1 MPSCL
6 TAVLVSPP
14 SSWRDGNGEGDST
27 NSAHLGCARH
37 GSDACRPRQRRAT
50 SRTSSESGLQLNCE
64 GHHALQ
70 LRQLRQSSPSAYEA
84 YLRGLGEKPHSVGSA
99 SSRPSRALIE
109 HSRSPTLGSA
119 EGKRTGI
126 ICIGGQAMRK
136 IANGWEQIW
145 GKDGWQRCRGG

>member
-37 GSDACRPRQRRAT
+37 GSDACRPRQRSAT

-109 HSRSPTLGSA
+109 HSRSPTFRLRRRQADRNHLHWWPSYAKNRQWMGTDLG
-119 EGKRTGI
+119 
-126 ICIGGQAMRK
+126 Q
-136 IANGWEQIW
+136 GWLATL
-145 GKDGWQRCRGG
+145 